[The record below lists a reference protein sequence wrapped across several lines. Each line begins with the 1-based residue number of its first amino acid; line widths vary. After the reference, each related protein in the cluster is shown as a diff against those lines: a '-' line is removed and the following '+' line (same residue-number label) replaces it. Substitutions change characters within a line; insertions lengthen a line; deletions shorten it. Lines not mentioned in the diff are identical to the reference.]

1 MTSNVK
7 RHVQLPR
14 SSQKGKKPTADDLKY
29 GEIAVNFNV
38 EDPFLAMKGSDDS
51 ILTMSFKD
59 GKTGPWKKGEG
70 EYSAVLDNGT
80 PTSPSDK
87 VNTAT
92 GVCAIAEGKGTK
104 ASGDFSHAEGN
115 ESNAKGKY
123 SHAEGG
129 STTASGDF
137 SHAEGGGTK
146 AMGSWSHTEGAG
158 TVASGDTSHAEGGY
172 TIVNGTNSHGE
183 GYYKQSLEL
192 VKNIAIGDTKIYI
205 NNSTM
210 NLPVNDD
217 YIKNCFIYSDK
228 KNKVIS
234 YKKSDYTPHIYF
246 EGDVL
251 ELTLE
256 KPLEKVSNNDDTN
269 NFTFTS
275 DVYSLINIAVGRIN
289 GGHSEGQYNIVLGES
304 GHAEGK
310 LTIAK
315 GAMSHTE
322 GSYTTAIGN
331 NSHAEGNGTTA
342 QGESSHVEGINT
354 KSIGISS
361 HAEGQKTTAS
371 GDDSHAEGNLTTA
384 SGGDSHAEGYSTTAS
399 GQNSH
404 AEGSSTTASGNNT
417 HVEGLDTTA
426 SGGNS
431 HAEGD
436 TTKAVGV
443 SSHAE
448 GSHTIAQGDV
458 SHSEGD
464 TTKAVGVSSHAE
476 GRETIA
482 MGVTSHAEGKST
494 NAAGAFSHVEGVGG
508 ISLGDVTHVEGLHS
522 RAMNFTDDVAAGSK
536 ELYIITNDEYPEDL
550 TYYKN
555 CLVKDNG
562 QTVAID
568 VLNAELVPNSKF
580 TNSTENKRIKLTLK
594 EGVPKAST
602 RASQATEKQKDGY
615 FNTWDYALHN
625 KGTIGNYGGHAE
637 GSYTMVYDDS
647 GHAEGKTTIA
657 KGKTSHSEGYHTI
670 AGGETSHS
678 EGFQTIAS
686 GEGSHAEGS
695 NTTASGSV
703 AHSEGSNTTA
713 SGEGSHAEGSST
725 TASGDTSHAEGF
737 STIASGNY
745 SHSEGSSTT
754 AGGSKSHAEGSNTI
768 ASGENSHAEGYHTIA
783 RGNNSHASGSYT
795 IAENETQFVCGTYN
809 KVYANQIFTIGIGID
824 NNSRKNALSINYDGS
839 ITSDVE
845 LTHGGTSMKGLS
857 ILGGIQASEGMIAP
871 AYLNSSDERLK
882 KNIETISD
890 NDIDKVKNVNLKSYV
905 FKSDNSKHYGVIA
918 QDIEKAGLSE
928 LVTNGA
934 DGMKSV
940 DYISLLILKISE
952 LENEIKNLKD
962 QIKK

>member
-1 MTSNVK
+1 M
-7 RHVQLPR
+7 
-14 SSQKGKKPTADDLKY
+14 
-29 GEIAVNFNV
+29 
-38 EDPFLAMKGSDDS
+38 
-51 ILTMSFKD
+51 
-59 GKTGPWKKGEG
+59 
-70 EYSAVLDNGT
+70 
-80 PTSPSDK
+80 
-87 VNTAT
+87 
-92 GVCAIAEGKGTK
+92 GVT
-104 ASGDFSHAEGN
+104 
-115 ESNAKGKY
+115 
-123 SHAEGG
+123 
-129 STTASGDF
+129 
-137 SHAEGGGTK
+137 
-146 AMGSWSHTEGAG
+146 
-158 TVASGDTSHAEGGY
+158 
-172 TIVNGTNSHGE
+172 
-183 GYYKQSLEL
+183 
-192 VKNIAIGDTKIYI
+192 
-205 NNSTM
+205 
-210 NLPVNDD
+210 
-217 YIKNCFIYSDK
+217 
-228 KNKVIS
+228 
-234 YKKSDYTPHIYF
+234 
-246 EGDVL
+246 
-251 ELTLE
+251 
-256 KPLEKVSNNDDTN
+256 
-269 NFTFTS
+269 
-275 DVYSLINIAVGRIN
+275 
-289 GGHSEGQYNIVLGES
+289 
-304 GHAEGK
+304 
-310 LTIAK
+310 
-315 GAMSHTE
+315 
-322 GSYTTAIGN
+322 
-331 NSHAEGNGTTA
+331 
-342 QGESSHVEGINT
+342 
-354 KSIGISS
+354 S

-371 GDDSHAEGNLTTA
+371 
-384 SGGDSHAEGYSTTAS
+384 
-399 GQNSH
+399 
-404 AEGSSTTASGNNT
+404 
-417 HVEGLDTTA
+417 
-426 SGGNS
+426 
-431 HAEGD
+431 
-436 TTKAVGV
+436 
-443 SSHAE
+443 
-448 GSHTIAQGDV
+448 
-458 SHSEGD
+458 
-464 TTKAVGVSSHAE
+464 
-476 GRETIA
+476 
-482 MGVTSHAEGKST
+482 
-494 NAAGAFSHVEGVGG
+494 GAFSHVEGVGG
-508 ISLGDVTHVEGLHS
+508 ISLGNVTHVEGLHS

-647 GHAEGKTTIA
+647 GHAEGKLTIA
-657 KGKTSHSEGYHTI
+657 KGAMSHTEGSYTTAI
-670 AGGETSHS
+670 GNN
-678 EGFQTIAS
+678 
-686 GEGSHAEGS
+686 SHAEG
-695 NTTASGSV
+695 NGTTAQGESSHV
-703 AHSEGSNTTA
+703 EGINTK
-713 SGEGSHAEGSST
+713 SIGISSHAEGQKT

-745 SHSEGSSTT
+745 SHSEGSSTK

-768 ASGENSHAEGYHTIA
+768 ASGENSHAEGYHTMA